1 LEVALFLGT
10 LVDAARRGVITEE
23 IKVVAEAER
32 ITAEKVRE
40 RVARGL
46 IVIPRN
52 ISHRAKPVG
61 IGEGLTIKV
70 NTNIGTS
77 QDFCDPDFELK
88 KAKLAVK
95 LGSDT
100 LMDLST
106 GGELDVVRSR
116 ILKEMDVPLGTVPIY
131 QAFIEAL
138 RRGRKIPDITEDD
151 MFNAIEK
158 HLKDG
163 VDFITVHCG
172 ITLEAVKLLIKS
184 RRILPIVSRGGCF
197 HAAWMMARG
206 DENPLYKNFH
216 YLLELA
222 REYDVCLSLGDALRP
237 GCIADSFD
245 GLMNMELLTVAR
257 LVEEAREKGV
267 QCMVEGP
274 GHMPLDQI
282 SINVRM
288 EKHLCKGAPYY
299 VLGPIPTDIA
309 SSYDHIAAAI
319 GGAVAA
325 LAGADFLCVVTPA
338 EHLGLPRLEDIEEGV
353 IAAKIAGHAADI
365 VKLGERASTLDLEM
379 AKARFKLD
387 WKTQIELSVNPE
399 RAEAIHGFAKSPS
412 GACSMCGPYCALKIV
427 RGSME
432 R

>member
-1 LEVALFLGT
+1 MGT
-10 LVDAARRGVITEE
+10 LIDATRRGIITEE
-23 IKVVAEAER
+23 VKVVAEAEN
-32 ITAEKVRE
+32 ITAERVRE

-52 ISHRAKPVG
+52 ISHQIRPVG
-61 IGEGLTIKV
+61 IGQGLTVKI
-70 NTNIGTS
+70 NTNVGTS
-77 QDFCDPDFELK
+77 QDLCDPDLELK

-116 ILKEMDVPLGTVPIY
+116 ILKEVNVPLGTVPIY
-131 QAFIEAL
+131 QTFIEAL
-138 RRGRKIPDITEDD
+138 RKNRSIPDVTEDD
-151 MFNAIEK
+151 MFNTIEK

-172 ITLEAVKLLIKS
+172 VTLEAVRLLVKS
-184 RRILPIVSRGGCF
+184 RRIMPIVSRGGCF
-197 HAAWMMARG
+197 HSAWIMAR
-206 DENPLYKNFH
+206 DEENPLYKNFH

-245 GLMNMELLTVAR
+245 NLMNMELLTIAR
-257 LVEEAREKGV
+257 LVEEARGKGV

-274 GHMPLDQI
+274 GHMPLNQI
-282 SINVRM
+282 ATNVKM
-288 EKHLCKGAPYY
+288 EKYLCKGAPYY
-299 VLGPIPTDIA
+299 VLGPLPTDVA
-309 SSYDHIAAAI
+309 TSYDHIAAAV

-325 LAGADFLCVVTPA
+325 AAGADFLCVVTPA
-338 EHLGLPRLEDIEEGV
+338 EHLALPMLEDIEEGV
-353 IAAKIAGHAADI
+353 IAAKIAGHIADI
-365 VKLGERASTLDLEM
+365 VRLGGRASSMDLEM
-379 AKARFKLD
+379 AKARSRLD
-387 WKTQIELSVNPE
+387 WKTQVRLSVNPE
-399 RAEAIHGFAKSPS
+399 KAESIHEFVKSPS
-412 GACSMCGPYCALKIV
+412 GACSMCGPYCALKII
-427 RGSME
+427 RRYMK

>member
-1 LEVALFLGT
+1 MGT
-10 LVDAARRGVITEE
+10 LIDATRRGVITEE
-23 IKVVAEAER
+23 VRAVAEAER
-32 ITAEKVRE
+32 ITAEKIRD

-52 ISHRAKPVG
+52 VSHRARPVG
-61 IGEGLTIKV
+61 IGQGLTVKI

-77 QDFCDPDFELK
+77 QDFCDPDLELR
-88 KAKLAVK
+88 KAKLAIK

-106 GGELDVVRSR
+106 GEDLNIVRNR
-116 ILKEMDVPLGTVPIY
+116 ILKEVDAPLGTVPIY

-138 RRGRKIPDITEDD
+138 RKNKSIPDVTEDD
-151 MFNAIEK
+151 MFNTIER
-158 HLKDG
+158 HLRDG

-172 ITLEAVKLLIKS
+172 VTLEAVKLLTKS
-184 RRILPIVSRGGCF
+184 RRIMPMVSRGGCF
-197 HAAWMMARG
+197 HSAWVMSRG
-206 DENPLYKNFH
+206 EENPLYKNFQ

-222 REYDVCLSLGDALRP
+222 REYDACLSLGDALRP

-245 GLMNMELLTVAR
+245 NLMNMELLTVAR

-282 SINVRM
+282 PINVKM
-288 EKHLCKGAPYY
+288 EKYLCKGAPYY
-299 VLGPIPTDIA
+299 VLGPIPTDTA
-309 SSYDHIAAAI
+309 TSYDHIAAAI

-325 LAGADFLCVVTPA
+325 IAGADFLCVVTPA
-338 EHLGLPRLEDIEEGV
+338 EHLALPKLEDIEEGV
-353 IAAKIAGHAADI
+353 ISAKIAGHVADI
-365 VKLGERASTLDLEM
+365 VRLGERASNIDLDM
-379 AKARFKLD
+379 ARARSRLD
-387 WKTQIELSVNPE
+387 WKTQIKLSVNPE
-399 RAEAIHGFAKSPS
+399 KAEAIHESGKSSS
-412 GACSMCGPYCALKIV
+412 GACSMCGPYCALKIMS
-427 RGSME
+427 RYME